1 MRPAGRDVGGQTRRT
16 TAGYAPPVG
25 SARPGPKPPD
35 EQALLQELWQ
45 VSHFGWMTEVT
56 IRRSLTISGVHE
68 ILAVLAERLRQ
79 LLDRGWVE
87 LRHSAAGTGQ
97 REWRLTDN
105 GRNALSSQG

>member
-1 MRPAGRDVGGQTRRT
+1 MRPAGRDVEGQIRRT
-16 TAGYAPPVG
+16 TAGYAPPAG
-25 SARPGPKPPD
+25 PTRPGPKPQD

-45 VSHFGWMTEVT
+45 VSHFGWMAEVT

-87 LRHSAAGTGQ
+87 QRQSASGTGQ
-97 REWRLTDN
+97 REWRLTDC
-105 GRNALSSQG
+105 GRNALSLQG